1 MKMTQAK
8 TWQALCDWLGVSGEQ
23 DATPLLNLTRDSR
36 QCQSGDVFIAL
47 PGVHQHGAHYAQQAR
62 AQGAWVIAD
71 MVADGVHLCVP
82 DLSDRLGAL
91 LNWFYDNP
99 SQSMRL
105 VGITGTNGKTSVSHY
120 VAQWL
125 HQLGESV
132 AVLGTVGN
140 GHWGQLASSTH
151 TTLDAPLLYRQLAQ
165 WRDEGVGVVVMEVSS
180 HAIHQNRIAGLSFA
194 VVALTQVTRD
204 HLDYHGSFAAYRAEK
219 ARLFTD
225 WSAQLAVLNL
235 DDGLGAELA
244 STMPSALTYA
254 VNAKA
259 ALSASSV
266 ACVAEGLRVE
276 LSLNQTSWQGVLPL
290 YGLFNVENVLCAL
303 ACMQGLGIPLTSVVE
318 LLPNTLSVDG
328 RMQWVRQQPR
338 VLVDYAHT
346 PDALEKAL
354 LALRAHVQQGRVWLV
369 FGAGGDRDKG
379 KRPLMGAVANH
390 YADVVIVTDDNPR
403 SEVPADIAAAI
414 LQACDKTKATY
425 IADREAAICRAIFNA
440 KADDVVLIAG
450 KGHEAYQEI
459 AGVRHP
465 FSDREVIQRCLA

>member
-1 MKMTQAK
+1 MRQTQMKS
-8 TWQALCDWLGVSGEQ
+8 WQALCEWLGF
-23 DATPLLNLTRDSR
+23 ATETDTRPIAQLTADSR
-36 QCQSGDVFIAL
+36 ECQAGDVFIAL
-47 PGVHQHGAHYAQQAR
+47 AGVHQHGSQYAIKAR
-62 AQGAWVIAD
+62 EQGAWVISDVMAE
-71 MVADGVHLCVP
+71 GVHLCVP

-91 LNWFYDNP
+91 LNWFYDHP

-140 GHWGQLASSTH
+140 GRWGELKPSTH
-151 TTLDAPLLYRQLAQ
+151 TTMDAPRLYRQLAQ

-180 HAIHQNRIAGLSFA
+180 HAIHQNRIAGLTFA

-204 HLDYHGSFAAYRAEK
+204 HLDYHGSIAAYRAEK
-219 ARLFTD
+219 ARLFTH
-225 WSAQLAVLNL
+225 WLAQVAVLNL
-235 DDGLGAELA
+235 DDELGSELA
-244 STMPSALTYA
+244 LSLPSALTYA
-254 VNAKA
+254 VKAEATLMAK
-259 ALSASSV
+259 SV
-266 ACVAEGLRVE
+266 ACIAEGLRVD
-276 LSLNQTSWQGVLPL
+276 LVLDKTSWQGVLPL
-290 YGLFNVENVLCAL
+290 YGLFNIENVLCAL
-303 ACMQGLGIPLTSVVE
+303 GCMQGLGIPLTSVVKH
-318 LLPNTLSVDG
+318 LAATQPVAG

-354 LALRAHVQQGRVWLV
+354 IALRAHSQQGRLWLV

-379 KRPLMGAVANH
+379 KRPLMGAVANR

-414 LQACDKTKATY
+414 LQALDKDKATY
-425 IADREAAICRAIFNA
+425 ISDRSAAICRAIFNA
-440 KADDVVLIAG
+440 KADDVVLVAG
-450 KGHEAYQEI
+450 KGHEDYQEI
-459 AGVRHP
+459 GGVRHP
-465 FSDREVIQRCLA
+465 FSDKEVIQQCIT

>member
-1 MKMTQAK
+1 MKTAQLK
-8 TWQALCDWLGVSGEQ
+8 TWQALCEWLGVVGEQ
-23 DATPLLNLTRDSR
+23 DSTPLAHLTRDSR
-36 QCQSGDVFIAL
+36 QCQQGDVFIAL
-47 PGVHQHGAHYAQQAR
+47 PGVHQHGAYYALQAG

-71 MVADGVHLCVP
+71 IMTEGVHLCVP
-82 DLSDRLGAL
+82 DLVGRLGEL

-140 GHWGQLASSTH
+140 GRWGQLQSSTH

-165 WRDEGVGVVVMEVSS
+165 WRDEGIRVVVMEVSS

-204 HLDYHGSFAAYRAEK
+204 HLDYHGTVEAYRAEK

-225 WSAQLAVLNL
+225 WPAQVAVLNL

-244 STMPSALTYA
+244 VSLPSALTYA
-254 VNAKA
+254 VKAEATLMAK
-259 ALSASSV
+259 SV
-266 ACVAEGLRVE
+266 ACVSEGLRVD
-276 LSLNQTSWQGVLPL
+276 LMLDKVSWQGVLPL
-290 YGLFNVENVLCAL
+290 YGLFNAENVLCAL
-303 ACMQGLGIPLTSVVE
+303 GCLQGLGIPLASVVK
-318 LLPNTLSVDG
+318 LLPTTQPVAG
-328 RMQWVRQQPR
+328 RMQWVGAQPR

-354 LALRAHVQQGRVWLV
+354 QALRAHVQQGRVWLV
-369 FGAGGDRDKG
+369 FGAGGDRDQG
-379 KRPLMGAVANH
+379 KRSLMGAVANR

-403 SEVPADIAAAI
+403 NEVPADIAAAI
-414 LQACDKTKATY
+414 LQSLDKDKATY
-425 IADREAAICRAIFNA
+425 IADRAAAICRAIFNA
-440 KADDVVLIAG
+440 KAEDVVLIAG
-450 KGHEAYQEI
+450 KGHEDYQEI
-459 AGVRHP
+459 AGERRP
-465 FSDREVIQRCLA
+465 FSDTEVIRQCMA

>member
-1 MKMTQAK
+1 MMITQVK
-8 TWQALCDWLGVSGEQ
+8 TWQALCEWLGVLGEQ
-23 DATPLLNLTRDSR
+23 DSTPLAHLTRDSR
-36 QCQSGDVFIAL
+36 LCQQGDVFIAL
-47 PGVHQHGAHYAQQAR
+47 AGVHQHGAHYAQQAR
-62 AQGAWVIAD
+62 ALGAWVIAD
-71 MVADGVHLCVP
+71 VMSEGVHLCVP
-82 DLSDRLGAL
+82 DLADRMGAL

-140 GHWGQLASSTH
+140 GRWGQLQSSSH
-151 TTLDAPLLYRQLAQ
+151 TTQDAPLLYRQLAQ
-165 WRDEGVGVVVMEVSS
+165 WRDEGVRIVVMEVSS

-204 HLDYHGSFAAYRAEK
+204 HLDYHGSLEAYRAEK

-225 WSAQLAVLNL
+225 WPAQVAVLNL
-235 DDGLGAELA
+235 DDSLGAKLA
-244 STMPSALTYA
+244 LSIPSPLTYA
-254 VNAKA
+254 LKAKA
-259 ALSASSV
+259 GLMANSV
-266 ACVAEGLRVE
+266 VCVSEGLRVD
-276 LSLNQTSWQGVLPL
+276 LALNNVAWQGVLPL
-290 YGLFNVENVLCAL
+290 YGIFNVENILCAL
-303 ACMQGLGIPLTSVVE
+303 GCMQGLGIPLASVIK
-318 LLPNTLSVDG
+318 LLPTTQPVAG

-354 LALRAHVQQGRVWLV
+354 LALRTHVQQGRVWVV
-369 FGAGGDRDKG
+369 FGAGGDRDQG
-379 KRPLMGAVANH
+379 KRPLMGAVANR
-390 YADVVIVTDDNPR
+390 YADVLIVTDDNPR

-414 LQACDKTKATY
+414 LQACDKDKATY
-425 IADREAAICRAIFNA
+425 IADRAAAICRAIFNA
-440 KADDVVLIAG
+440 KDNDVVLIAG
-450 KGHEAYQEI
+450 KGHEDYQEI

-465 FSDREVIQRCLA
+465 FSDREVIQQCSA